1 LALEILS
8 PILLPEKNIMLLQ
21 YVEAA
26 AKKAQYKQ
34 LEDDSWFAEISGYPG
49 VWANATTIED
59 CRTELI
65 EVIEEWED
73 A

>member
-1 LALEILS
+1 MALEILS

-26 AKKAQYKQ
+26 VKKAQYKQ

-49 VWANATTIED
+49 VWANPDFSYALD
-59 CRTELI
+59 KKPFSM
-65 EVIEEWED
+65 V
-73 A
+73 